1 MKPVL
6 FAAGSILAA
15 LTCISS
21 TPAQT
26 PCANTPNYFEP
37 LTNGDGQR
45 YPLAIG
51 PVVWHLVGSG
61 IYPVEGS
68 DGRIHLAFAMQFTNS
83 WSTPTTIQSVEV
95 VDPSRNNQLTGTN
108 RVLSFKSEDVTD
120 EIRPLGSN
128 SNGDKGG
135 YSKKLAA
142 GRSGVM

>member
-6 FAAGSILAA
+6 FLAGYVLAG
-15 LTCISS
+15 LTYIQS
-21 TPAQT
+21 TSAQT
-26 PCANTPNYFEP
+26 TCANTPNYFAP

-83 WSTPTTIQSVEV
+83 WSVPTTIQSVEV

-108 RVLSFKSEDVTD
+108 RVLSVKSEDVTD
-120 EIRPLGSN
+120 DIRPL
-128 SNGDKGG
+128 
-135 YSKKLAA
+135 AA
-142 GRSGVM
+142 